1 METNGLIVS
10 AIYGAVTLI
19 LATQIHSRIPSPYMD
34 EIFHVP
40 QAQKYCL
47 GNFKEVSK
55 FIKVKYVCKIG
66 HWWRSW
72 SCITRLWSLSLCQHP
87 IAYVRRRIV
96 GCRLPGTGV
105 YVYIVAESDDVI
117 SELKTELTQDSRNAL
132 SAGSAVTQNLEIP
145 RNWEQNETTF
155 YYVITFSHECNS
167 SRLYTVRVQSVKFVH
182 QYYRFSEKICQY
194 IEFRAGI
201 GLKRMIW

>member
-66 HWWRSW
+66 H
-72 SCITRLWSLSLCQHP
+72 
-87 IAYVRRRIV
+87 
-96 GCRLPGTGV
+96 
-105 YVYIVAESDDVI
+105 
-117 SELKTELTQDSRNAL
+117 
-132 SAGSAVTQNLEIP
+132 
-145 RNWEQNETTF
+145 
-155 YYVITFSHECNS
+155 
-167 SRLYTVRVQSVKFVH
+167 
-182 QYYRFSEKICQY
+182 
-194 IEFRAGI
+194 
-201 GLKRMIW
+201 